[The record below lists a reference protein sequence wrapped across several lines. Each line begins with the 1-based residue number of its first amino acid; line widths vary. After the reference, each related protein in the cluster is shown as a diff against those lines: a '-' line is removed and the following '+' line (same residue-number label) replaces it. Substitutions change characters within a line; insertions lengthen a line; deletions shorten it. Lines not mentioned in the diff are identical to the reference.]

1 MSAPSATDHPARHT
15 SGRFSPGHPGGR
27 SALLELDGVL
37 VNHANA
43 DPAPS
48 AHRIYGV

>member
-1 MSAPSATDHPARHT
+1 MSAPSATDHPARYT
-15 SGRFSPGHPGGR
+15 ALR
-27 SALLELDGVL
+27 SRQPAPRAALIEPDGVL

>member
-1 MSAPSATDHPARHT
+1 MSHPCA
-15 SGRFSPGHPGGR
+15 
-27 SALLELDGVL
+27 ALVVPDGVL

-48 AHRIYGV
+48 AHRTYGV